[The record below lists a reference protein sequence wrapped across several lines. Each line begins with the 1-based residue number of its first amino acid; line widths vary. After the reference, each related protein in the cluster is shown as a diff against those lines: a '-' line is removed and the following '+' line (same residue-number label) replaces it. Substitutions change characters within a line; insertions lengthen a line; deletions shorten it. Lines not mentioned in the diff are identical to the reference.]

1 MSTIQEAKQQVLTEL
16 KQAVGGGFSP
26 SIDMLEVPP
35 DLSLG
40 DVAFPCFVLAK
51 KLQKNPQEIAV
62 ELAAKIGLKKF
73 IGNIKAVG
81 PYVNF
86 SFTTPQ
92 FGDQVLEEIHKQADK
107 YGTSDVGNGK
117 RIMVEFANLNT
128 HKDIHIGHLRNL
140 FLGQMLVDVLRA
152 NGYDVIPVAYIN
164 DLGAHVAKSVWGMMR
179 FHEGEAV
186 QKDKRI
192 DFLREV
198 YVESTEKS
206 EEDPTFK
213 LEISEVFRNLEDQK
227 GKEVA
232 IWKETRKWSIEF
244 LERVYDELGL
254 TIETWYF
261 ESQLIDKTKKII
273 EDLIKQ
279 GIVVESQGAW
289 IVNLEDQ
296 DLGVN
301 LLVKSDGTL
310 LYNAKDLALAQKK
323 EEDYHPLKSIYVVDA
338 RQTHA
343 LQQLFATLE
352 LMKFERDVQHLSYEF
367 VSLKEGAMASRK
379 GNVIRYEDFRDVLI
393 EEAKKETSTRHTD
406 WKEKQIEEVAQAV
419 AFAGMRFGM
428 LKQDPEKKI
437 LFDFEEALSF
447 DGFSGPY
454 LLYTNAR
461 IASLLKKAGKL
472 KPARSTKKLVSP
484 IEHRLLVLLSQ
495 YPEEVFEI
503 ASTFHLSRM
512 AQYLFE
518 LAKAFSSY
526 YNDVQILQGEEE
538 EMTQRLALLQAVQQ
552 VLQNGLTLMGIEVV
566 QEM

>member
-1 MSTIQEAKQQVLTEL
+1 MQEAKQQVLTEL
-16 KQAVGGGFSP
+16 KQAVGSGFSP

-51 KLQKNPQEIAV
+51 KLKKNPQEIAV
-62 ELAAKIGLKKF
+62 ELAAKIGPKKL
-73 IGNIKAVG
+73 IGNVKAVG

-86 SFTTPQ
+86 SFTTSQ
-92 FGDQVLEEIHKQADK
+92 FGDQVLEEIHKKEDT
-107 YGTSDVGNGK
+107 YGTSDVGTGK

-128 HKDIHIGHLRNL
+128 HKDVHIGHLRNL
-140 FLGQMLVDVLRA
+140 FLGQMLVDVLKA

-164 DLGAHVAKSVWGMMR
+164 DLGAHVAKSVWAMTR
-179 FHEGEAV
+179 FHEGEVV

-198 YVESTEKS
+198 YVEATDKA
-206 EEDPTFK
+206 EEDPSFK
-213 LEISEVFRNLEDQK
+213 QEIVDVFKNLEDQK

-232 IWKETRKWSIEF
+232 IWKETRKWSLEF

-254 TIETWYF
+254 TIENWYF

-273 EDLIKQ
+273 EDLIQK

-296 DLGVN
+296 DLGAN

-310 LYNAKDLALAQKK
+310 LYNAKDLGLALKK

-338 RQTHA
+338 RQAHA
-343 LQQLFATLE
+343 LQQLFATLKRME
-352 LMKFERDVQHLSYEF
+352 FDRDVSHLSYEF
-367 VSLKEGAMASRK
+367 VALKDGAMASRK
-379 GNVIRYEDFRDVLI
+379 GNVIRYEDFRDALI
-393 EEAKKETSTRHTD
+393 EEASKQTASRHPD
-406 WKEKQIEEVAQAV
+406 WKAKQIDEVARAV

-461 IASLLKKAGKL
+461 ISSLLKKAGKL
-472 KPARSTKKLVSP
+472 KPSRSTKKLTSAL
-484 IEHRLLVLLSQ
+484 EHRLLVLLSQ
-495 YPEEVFEI
+495 YPEELFEM
-503 ASTFHLSRM
+503 ASTSHLSRM

-538 EMTQRLALLQAVQQ
+538 EMTQRLALLQAIRQ
-552 VLQNGLTLMGIEVV
+552 VLQNGLGLMGIETV